1 MLTTDLKPENAYLRV
16 LLLGQPGTGKSTMAS
31 TFPKPYFFDFDNKML
46 GLAGVPDIQ
55 YDVFSD
61 EGDVPKAWNTF
72 IDKFRGLLATPG
84 DRQTIVLD
92 SFTTLQEIGLNEV
105 QRVNNTYGK
114 PVTLKEWGILS
125 GMLNDILYMLK
136 GVKNLHVV
144 VTAHEEIVRDDERGM
159 TYIMPVAMG
168 KISATLPAF
177 FHEVYRCRTR
187 RTSHG
192 VEYYIVTKALDNAPG
207 NTILRGLGVEE
218 APNYKS
224 IIAKDK
230 AWREKEATKNGIY

>member
-1 MLTTDLKPENAYLRV
+1 M
-16 LLLGQPGTGKSTMAS
+16 
-31 TFPKPYFFDFDNKML
+31 
-46 GLAGVPDIQ
+46 
-55 YDVFSD
+55 
-61 EGDVPKAWNTF
+61 
-72 IDKFRGLLATPG
+72 
-84 DRQTIVLD
+84 
-92 SFTTLQEIGLNEV
+92 NEV

-207 NTILRGLGVEE
+207 NTILRGLGAEE
-218 APNYKS
+218 VPNYKS

-230 AWREKEATKNGIY
+230 AVMRYDVLKPGKSASKVIAIFKFRDGLVYEMNEVVHSADPKAEIDYTSR